1 MSFDETDSRIIRVL
15 ASKGRASVSEVS
27 ELVNLSQTPVA
38 RRIRNLEKK
47 GVISGYSAM
56 IDERKL
62 GFTFSVFVSVRLEKQ
77 IDDKLEVFEKKVRS
91 MPEVVDCWLM
101 TGNSDYLLRIVTRDI
116 EEFEKFLHFVAMAT
130 RIHLRMEFIEQ
141 TENGT
146 MQETFITNLINFQY
160 LVSEEYCHIWKSD
173 HALWRPM
180 FFLTKSNSFKQL

>member
-77 IDDKLEVFEKKVRS
+77 IDDKLEVFETKVRS

-116 EEFEKFLHFVAMAT
+116 EEFEKFLLGDLT
-130 RIHLRMEFIEQ
+130 RIEGVATIESSIPLRRVKSSASR
-141 TENGT
+141 
-146 MQETFITNLINFQY
+146 TF
-160 LVSEEYCHIWKSD
+160 
-173 HALWRPM
+173 
-180 FFLTKSNSFKQL
+180 

>member
-15 ASKGRASVSEVS
+15 ASKGRASVSQVS

-38 RRIRNLEKK
+38 RRIRNREKK

-77 IDDKLEVFEKKVRS
+77 IDDKLEVFETKVRS

-116 EEFEKFLHFVAMAT
+116 EEFEKFLLGDLT
-130 RIHLRMEFIEQ
+130 RIEGVATIESSIPLRRVKSSAAR
-141 TENGT
+141 
-146 MQETFITNLINFQY
+146 TF
-160 LVSEEYCHIWKSD
+160 
-173 HALWRPM
+173 
-180 FFLTKSNSFKQL
+180 